1 MRHARFLRKLFKY
14 GQVRFL
20 PPAVF
25 ALMVML
31 ILESAMKLI
40 PVLLVMSAL
49 SIAPAFAQLSSPL
62 PPGAGK
68 AKAGQP
74 MLPGTIDPPASAGQP
89 AGAGLP
95 AGSGAGQH
103 GANSPFP
110 QIQDR
115 NDVLPW
121 SMLTDVKTKA
131 EKNRL
136 LPVFPAP
143 VAALNQKIQRIQGFM
158 MPLEPGEKQRHFL
171 LTSVPMTCG
180 FCTPGGPESMV
191 EVKTRTPVKYSMD
204 IVVVEGKFAVLND
217 DPYGL
222 YYRITD
228 AVSVK

>member
-1 MRHARFLRKLFKY
+1 MKLFS
-14 GQVRFL
+14 
-20 PPAVF
+20 
-25 ALMVML
+25 M
-31 ILESAMKLI
+31 ILA
-40 PVLLVMSAL
+40 AA
-49 SIAPAFAQLSSPL
+49 SITSAFAQLSSPL

-68 AKAGQP
+68 AVPAQAAKPVQSAQQPSVPAQP
-74 MLPGTIDPPASAGQP
+74 MLPGSIDTPKG
-89 AGAGLP
+89 AGAGVH
-95 AGSGAGQH
+95 S
-103 GANSPFP
+103 ANSPFP

-115 NDVLPW
+115 SDVLPW

-191 EVKTRTPVKYSMD
+191 EVKTKTPVKYSME